1 MHPDDYVGP
10 LHPGDDWRLLP
21 DLLPNGL
28 INPLKQQLRRQW
40 YARKALDDQVAAA
53 VGWTPRT
60 DEQKKQ
66 AAMEWAELV
75 AQRCRDRRSE

>member
-1 MHPDDYVGP
+1 MHPGE
-10 LHPGDDWRLLP
+10 DWRLLP

-28 INPLKQQLRRQW
+28 INPLKQELRRKW

-60 DEQKKQ
+60 DEQKRR
-66 AAMEWAELV
+66 AAMEWAGMV
-75 AQRCRDRRSE
+75 ARRCRERTGQ